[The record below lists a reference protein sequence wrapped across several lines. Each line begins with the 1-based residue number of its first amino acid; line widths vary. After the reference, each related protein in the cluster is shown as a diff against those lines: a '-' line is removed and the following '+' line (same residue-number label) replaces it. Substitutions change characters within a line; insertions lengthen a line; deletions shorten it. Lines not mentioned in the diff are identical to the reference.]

1 MIARLTAAIRRR
13 FDAWS
18 AVEQPAETA
27 RLARLSD
34 DRVAPANLPAFPR
47 ASVWL
52 RHVAEAREA
61 IGRDHKHDGPGF
73 CDDCYE
79 ANQRAR
85 ARAVAVPL
93 ALYADPNASGHG
105 Q

>member
-13 FDAWS
+13 FAAWS

-27 RLARLSD
+27 RLASLPD
-34 DRVAPANLPAFPR
+34 DRP
-47 ASVWL
+47 
-52 RHVAEAREA
+52 
-61 IGRDHKHDGPGF
+61 HKHNGPGF